1 MCSPSFGSHSQGRSC
16 IAGFTGKIELYFAET
31 DLMAM
36 CVGKFATIFRMQGNH
51 ICCKFLFSFFQIYKT
66 LYLKST
72 IFFRLKRILG
82 LTMPPQW
89 GPQTFLEKSSDSVY
103 TRKPHKPKLRNLCN
117 VHCAVTSKLASLH
130 YIN

>member
-51 ICCKFLFSFFQIYKT
+51 ICCKFLFFQIYKT
-66 LYLKST
+66 LYIKTT
-72 IFFRLKRILG
+72 IFF
-82 LTMPPQW
+82 
-89 GPQTFLEKSSDSVY
+89 
-103 TRKPHKPKLRNLCN
+103 
-117 VHCAVTSKLASLH
+117 
-130 YIN
+130 